1 MTAHLAWFPIDKC
14 FIDGRWVKAQIG
26 RDAAD
31 RRPVAGDRDR
41 RNRPRARRGRRCRG
55 RGGRARAS
63 RRLGASHRDRA
74 RAVACKAGQSRRR
87 EGRRAGADRSD
98 RRWQAVEAGA
108 SRRSGARPLHGVL
121 RRRRRQGHGRDPALS
136 RRLHRLHPARAARR
150 DRAYRAVELSDADRR
165 AHNRRGAGDG
175 QRLRLEAGGGSLPHL
190 ACARRPR
197 AGSGFPGRRAQ
208 CRSGPR
214 RGGGRGARRPRRRH
228 AIFPSPARS
237 RSGRWSRRRRRAMS
251 PR

>member
-1 MTAHLAWFPIDKC
+1 MFHRRALGQGA
-14 FIDGRWVKAQIG
+14 VG

-74 RAVACKAGQSRRR
+74 RAAACKARRSGR
-87 EGRRAGADRSD
+87 RQGRRAGADRSD

-175 QRLRLEAGGGSLPHL
+175 QRLRPEAGGGSLPHL

-208 CRSGPR
+208 CRSR
-214 RGGGRGARRPRRRH
+214 ASARRRARRSPPIPESC
-228 AIFPSPARS
+228 IFPSPARS